1 MNNNQKFLIIIAGPT
16 AVGKSEL
23 SIHLAQRLNAE
34 IISADSR
41 QIFKEMTIG
50 TAKVSKE
57 EMALVP
63 HHFIDIKHIS
73 ENYSAGQYE
82 TDVINFLQD
91 YYKKNSIAILT
102 GGTGLYIKA
111 VMEGL
116 DEFPDVPSKIV
127 EQLEIDLNEKGLKNL
142 QEELQQKDPQFYK
155 DADTKNP
162 RRVLRALSII
172 RHTNVAFTDYQT
184 LSKKTRAFKSI
195 PIVLHLSREILYK
208 KINARVDHM
217 MEEGLLKE
225 VKELMPY
232 RKLKALNTVGYQ
244 ELFDHLEGR
253 ISLDEAIE
261 KIKQH
266 SRNYAKRQITWFNN
280 SYQGKQFSPTD
291 TTSIIDYVL
300 KEINP

>member
-172 RHTNVAFTDYQT
+172 SHTNVAFTDYQT